1 MIYPP
6 AVNAAFT
13 VDTDRG
19 CEPLDV
25 QFTAVASV
33 YTEIYNY
40 EWDFGDGSTGTGSAP
55 IHLYDSA
62 GTYYVKMTA
71 HGEGGED
78 YEYRTIRVYKNPK
91 ANFIYAPREAT
102 LNTDLQARVEF
113 FNTSVCADTSGCTY
127 LWRFGD
133 GNTSTER
140 QLVYNYT
147 DTGHYDVTL
156 IATTLS
162 NGCTDSIVVIG
173 AVTVEGEGKIKFP
186 NAFVPNQ
193 EEEPEC
199 TYELKSALD
208 LEGYIFHPYY
218 EGILEYELWIYNRWG
233 ELIFKS
239 TDKNCGW
246 NGYIDGKLAKQDVYV
261 WKAQGKFTNGK
272 AFELAGDV
280 TLIR

>member
-25 QFTAVASV
+25 QFTAVASA
-33 YTEIYNY
+33 YTEIYTY

-71 HGEGGED
+71 RGEGGED

-147 DTGHYDVTL
+147 HTGPYDVTL

-162 NGCTDSIVVIG
+162 NGCTDSMVVEK
-173 AVTVEGEGKIKFP
+173 AVTVVGEGKIKFP

-246 NGYIDGKLAKQDVYV
+246 NGYVDGKLAKQDVYV